1 MKHFLVVA
9 IVLALVVLSI
19 PAALANDKDWYGPK
33 VFDRDSV
40 AYGRTQGEWMAAW
53 DQWSFSLPIDVHP
66 LFTDGDCSVGQT
78 GPVWFLGGSFVAPWT
93 RVRHCTIPYGKAL
106 FFPVIDWEDSI
117 IEESM
122 VEHPGDPVYQ
132 QIDGLRLFVETG
144 LQGVSGLYCT
154 VDGRTVRDFPDAFRF
169 QSPAFGITLPDN
181 NLWTASYG
189 VTFPAG
195 QYFPSVDDG
204 WDVMLAPFLPG
215 DHVVH
220 FGSAWND
227 ITYYLHVAA
236 K

>member
-1 MKHFLVVA
+1 MKRILVVA
-9 IVLALVVLSI
+9 FVLGLVVLAVPSVM
-19 PAALANDKDWYGPK
+19 ANDKHWYGPK

-78 GPVWFLGGSFVAPWT
+78 GPVWFLGGSFVAPST
-93 RVRHCTIPYGKAL
+93 RVRHCNIPYGKAL

-122 VEHPGDPVYQ
+122 VEHPGDPIYQ

-154 VDGRTVRDFPDAFRF
+154 VDGRPVRDFPDAFRF

-181 NLWTASYG
+181 NLWTAAYG

-204 WDVMLAPFLPG
+204 WDVMLAPLPPG

-227 ITYYLHVAA
+227 ITYYLHVV